1 MYSDKNRIKSL
12 LTTAIKEMQLLS
24 AMTEPIKTANDF
36 GLNLIGMTIFRAAGM
51 SLQYI
56 TETFVKVRTLSG
68 MKILSNYNNI
78 PWQNVFGMR
87 NFLSHQYVEVDAAG
101 IFSTIKND
109 IPPLLETTKQII
121 IDLEAGRYDYLFQ

>member
-36 GLNLIGMTIFRAAGM
+36 GLNLNGMTIFRAAGM

-56 TETFVKVRTLSG
+56 TETTSDALKAASTLV
-68 MKILSNYNNI
+68 NC
-78 PWQNVFGMR
+78 
-87 NFLSHQYVEVDAAG
+87 
-101 IFSTIKND
+101 
-109 IPPLLETTKQII
+109 
-121 IDLEAGRYDYLFQ
+121 